1 MKPGILCNKGPCF
14 VRYGFTLIELL
25 VVIAIIAILAGML
38 LPALSKAKDRAMLAN
53 DLNNIRQIILGANL
67 FAADNQDYIP
77 YASWGDC
84 ESRDSWCTAKGIPL
98 LPDNVTAAGFSNQ
111 VAAFRRSQLGPILA
125 TEKVL
130 TCPKDLSDRGSG
142 TYAKYYKARNIKI
155 TSYLFNGA
163 SISYASAPAG
173 QDFSKYKLSQ
183 LRPTGM
189 LVWEAD
195 ETMTQFRFND
205 VGSSPHEG
213 ISQRHSKGR
222 AIIESKGQSD
232 NVGGIATFGDL
243 SGRAFTMRFSKWFSP
258 EYAGTGIWPADPK
271 FAGPND
277 AWYNPAAA
285 NGGWS
290 Q

>member
-1 MKPGILCNKGPCF
+1 MKARSRRLA
-14 VRYGFTLIELL
+14 VRSLAQKGFTLIELL

-38 LPALSKAKDRAMLAN
+38 LPALGKAKDRAMLSN

-84 ESRDSWCTAKGIPL
+84 DTRDSWCTSKGIPL
-98 LPDNVTAAGFSNQ
+98 LADNITPAGYSNQ
-111 VAAFRRSQLGPILA
+111 VASFKNSQLGPILA

-130 TCPKDLSDRGSG
+130 TCPKDFTDRASG
-142 TYAKYYKARNIKI
+142 VYAKYYKARNIKI

-163 SISYASAPAG
+163 SISYSSNPAG

-213 ISQRHSKGR
+213 ISQRHAKGR
-222 AIIESKGQSD
+222 AIIESKGQGD

-243 SGRAFTMRFSKWFSP
+243 SGRAFTMRFSKWFSL

-271 FAGPND
+271 FTGPND

-285 NGGWS
+285 NGGWN